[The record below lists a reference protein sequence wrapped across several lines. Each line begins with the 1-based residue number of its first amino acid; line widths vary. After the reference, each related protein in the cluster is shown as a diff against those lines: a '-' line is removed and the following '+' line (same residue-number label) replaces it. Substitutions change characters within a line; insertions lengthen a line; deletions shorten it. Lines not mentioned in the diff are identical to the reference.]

1 MKKTIAL
8 QPEQMF
14 AHYEL
19 GVALYETGDLK
30 TAAGHFEIVASR
42 MPKWADARYSL
53 GSVYARIDRIADATK
68 ELRAALDLEPR
79 HFRAN
84 LLLGR
89 ILTLQGTP
97 AARDRPVEDGHRHP
111 TGIGRGAPV
120 PRRRVREG
128 GTQPPK
134 PPTRA
139 SAPRRW
145 RRNIEA
151 SLTSRVTTA

>member
-1 MKKTIAL
+1 VSRAHQKQYARAL
-8 QPEQMF
+8 QPLKKAIALDPEDMF

-42 MPKWADARYSL
+42 MPKWVDARYSL
-53 GSVYARIDRIADATK
+53 GSVYARIDRVPDAGR

-89 ILTLQGTP
+89 ILTLQGDPQRALPYLQT
-97 AARDRPVEDGHRHP
+97 AADV
-111 TGIGRGAPV
+111 
-120 PRRRVREG
+120 
-128 GTQPPK
+128 QPSN
-134 PPTRA
+134 A
-139 SAPRRW
+139 
-145 RRNIEA
+145 EA
-151 SLTSRVTTA
+151 RQFLADAVSRVKK